1 MVHAETLQ
9 TLHPAAGAT
18 AAVVEFVGELR
29 HAALPHEVRHYA
41 RRHLLDTVGVMIA
54 GAGGEVA
61 TRAEAVLA
69 AVRPA
74 GRIPVPGRAR
84 RADLIDAAF
93 LGGTAAHGIE
103 LDDGFRQGSV
113 HPGCV
118 VVPAVLALGYDR
130 HADGRAL
137 MEAIVAGYEAVI
149 AIGRACHPDLRQRGF
164 HPTAAVGV
172 FGSVAAAGKMRG
184 LSADA
189 LANALGLAASSAAGL
204 FAFVNGGGDI
214 KRLHAGHAAREG
226 LQAALLAEQ
235 GVEGPPDVIE
245 ARDGFMQAFAFGRAD
260 KARAALASEA
270 SGQRGHSKSARA
282 GHSPE
287 PGSSARVAL
296 ASEASGQRGHSK
308 SARAGHSPEP
318 GSSARA
324 ALASEASGQRGHS
337 KSARAI
343 ALPPAAPFGITDCY
357 IKPYPCCRHIQPAVE
372 ALIGLINDEAISS
385 DEVERIEVA
394 TYRIAA
400 EHAETGW
407 DDFASA
413 QLSFPYLMGLAL
425 KFRAVKFEHFSEQ
438 TRRDPAFAA
447 IARKLSVTAPP
458 DVDRLYPQLRPA
470 RVTVTTARGSFTRQ
484 ADEAL
489 GSRIVPLDDAGL
501 TAKFFDLVG
510 PVLGAAGAKEL
521 GERLWSLD
529 EISDVAPLVEAM
541 AKPA

>member
-1 MVHAETLQ
+1 MAHAEALQ

-18 AAVVEFVGELR
+18 EAIVEFASGLR
-29 HAALPHEVRHYA
+29 HAALTDEVRHYA

-61 TRAEAVLA
+61 SRAEAVLA

-84 RADLIDAAF
+84 RADLLDAAF

-118 VVPAVLALGYDR
+118 VVPTVLALGCDLR
-130 HADGRAL
+130 VAGAAL
-137 MEAIVAGYEAVI
+137 IEALVAGYEAEI

-164 HPTAAVGV
+164 HPAAACGV
-172 FGSVAAAGKMRG
+172 FGAATAAGKLRR
-184 LSADA
+184 LSPAQ
-189 LANALGLAASSAAGL
+189 LANALGIAASSAAGL
-204 FAFVNGGGDI
+204 FAFVNGGADI

-226 LQAALLAEQ
+226 LQAALLAEE
-235 GVEGPPDVIE
+235 GIEGPPDVIE
-245 ARDGFMQAFAFGRAD
+245 ARDGFLQAFAFGRTD
-260 KARAALASEA
+260 KARA
-270 SGQRGHSKSARA
+270 
-282 GHSPE
+282 
-287 PGSSARVAL
+287 V
-296 ASEASGQRGHSK
+296 
-308 SARAGHSPEP
+308 
-318 GSSARA
+318 
-324 ALASEASGQRGHS
+324 
-337 KSARAI
+337 

-357 IKPYPCCRHIQPAVE
+357 IKPYPCCRHIQPAIE
-372 ALIGLINDEAISS
+372 ALIGLLDDEKIAPE
-385 DEVERIEVA
+385 EVQRIDVA

-425 KFRAVKFEHFSEQ
+425 KFRAVKLEHFSAAM
-438 TRRDPAFAA
+438 RGDPSFAT
-447 IARKLSVTAPP
+447 IARKLGVTAPP
-458 DVDRLYPQLRPA
+458 EIDRLYPQLRPA
-470 RVTVTTARGSFTRQ
+470 RVTVTTARGAFIRQ

-501 TAKFFDLVG
+501 KTKFHDLVG
-510 PVLGAAGAKEL
+510 PVLGAARAKDL
-521 GERLWSLD
+521 TQQLWSI
-529 EISDVAPLVEAM
+529 EAAGDVAPLVESM
-541 AKPA
+541 AKA

>member
-18 AAVVEFVGELR
+18 AAIVEFVGELR
-29 HAALPHEVRHYA
+29 HAALADEVRHYA

-54 GAGGEVA
+54 GAGGDVA

-69 AVRPA
+69 AARPA

-84 RADLIDAAF
+84 RADVIDAAF

-118 VVPAVLALGYDR
+118 VVPAALALGYDR
-130 HADGRAL
+130 RADGRAL
-137 MEAIVAGYEAVI
+137 MEAIVAGYETVI

-172 FGSVAAAGKMRG
+172 FGSAAAAGKLRG
-184 LSADA
+184 LSPDA
-189 LANALGLAASSAAGL
+189 LANAFGLAASSAAGL

-226 LQAALLAEQ
+226 LQAVLLAEQ
-235 GVEGPPDVIE
+235 GVEGPPGVIE
-245 ARDGFMQAFAFGRAD
+245 ARDGFMQAFARAE
-260 KARAALASEA
+260 KVRA
-270 SGQRGHSKSARA
+270 
-282 GHSPE
+282 
-287 PGSSARVAL
+287 VV
-296 ASEASGQRGHSK
+296 
-308 SARAGHSPEP
+308 
-318 GSSARA
+318 
-324 ALASEASGQRGHS
+324 
-337 KSARAI
+337 
-343 ALPPAAPFGITDCY
+343 LPPAVPFGITDCY

-372 ALIGLINDEAISS
+372 ALIGLTNDENILS
-385 DEVERIEVA
+385 DEVQRIEVA

-438 TRRDPAFAA
+438 TRGDPAFAA

-501 TAKFFDLVG
+501 KAKFLDLVG
-510 PVLGAAGAKEL
+510 PVLGAARAKEL

-529 EISDVAPLVEAM
+529 EINDVAPLVESM

>member
-1 MVHAETLQ
+1 MVHAEALS
-9 TLHPAAGAT
+9 TLHPATGAT
-18 AAVVEFVGELR
+18 AAIVQFVGELR
-29 HAALPHEVRHYA
+29 HAALPDEVRHYA

-54 GAGGEVA
+54 GAGGDVA

-130 HADGRAL
+130 HADGRTV

-164 HPTAAVGV
+164 HPTAAVGL
-172 FGSVAAAGKMRG
+172 FGSAAAAGKLRR
-184 LSADA
+184 LSADG
-189 LANALGLAASSAAGL
+189 LANAFGLAASSAAGL

-260 KARAALASEA
+260 KA
-270 SGQRGHSKSARA
+270 
-282 GHSPE
+282 
-287 PGSSARVAL
+287 
-296 ASEASGQRGHSK
+296 
-308 SARAGHSPEP
+308 
-318 GSSARA
+318 
-324 ALASEASGQRGHS
+324 HS

-343 ALPPAAPFGITDCY
+343 ALPPVAPFGITDCY

-372 ALIGLINDEAISS
+372 ALIGLLNDETIAS
-385 DEVERIEVA
+385 DEVQRIEVA

-438 TRRDPAFAA
+438 TRRDPAFGA
-447 IARKLSVTAPP
+447 IARKLSVTAPA

-470 RVTVTTARGSFTRQ
+470 RVTVTTVRGSFTRQ

-501 TAKFFDLVG
+501 TAKFLDLVG
-510 PVLGAAGAKEL
+510 PVLGAARAKDL
-521 GERLWSLD
+521 GERLWSLE
-529 EISDVAPLVEAM
+529 EISDVAGLVESM

>member
-1 MVHAETLQ
+1 MVHAEALS

-18 AAVVEFVGELR
+18 AAIVEFVGELR
-29 HAALPHEVRHYA
+29 HAALPDEVRHYA

-54 GAGGEVA
+54 GAGGDVA

-69 AVRPA
+69 AARPA
-74 GRIPVPGRAR
+74 GRIPVPGRSR
-84 RADLIDAAF
+84 RADVIDAAF

-172 FGSVAAAGKMRG
+172 FGSAAAAGKLRG
-184 LSADA
+184 LSADS

-245 ARDGFMQAFAFGRAD
+245 ARDGFMQAFAFGRA
-260 KARAALASEA
+260 
-270 SGQRGHSKSARA
+270 
-282 GHSPE
+282 E
-287 PGSSARVAL
+287 PGSR
-296 ASEASGQRGHSK
+296 
-308 SARAGHSPEP
+308 
-318 GSSARA
+318 
-324 ALASEASGQRGHS
+324 
-337 KSARAI
+337 ARAI

-372 ALIGLINDEAISS
+372 ALIGLANDEAIAS
-385 DEVERIEVA
+385 DEVQRIDVA

-447 IARKLSVTAPP
+447 IARKLTVTAPA

-501 TAKFFDLVG
+501 TAKFLDLVG
-510 PVLGAAGAKEL
+510 PVLGAARAKDL

-529 EISDVAPLVEAM
+529 AISDVAALVESM

>member
-1 MVHAETLQ
+1 MSHAEALQ

-18 AAVVEFVGELR
+18 DAIVDFVSGLR
-29 HAALPHEVRHYA
+29 YDALSDEVRHYA

-61 TRAEAVLA
+61 TRAEAMLA

-74 GRIPVPGRAR
+74 GSVPVPGRAR

-118 VVPAVLALGYDR
+118 VVPAVLALGYER
-130 HADGRAL
+130 GIAGSAL
-137 MEAIVAGYEAVI
+137 IEAIVAGYEAEI

-164 HPTAAVGV
+164 HPAAAVGV
-172 FGSVAAAGKMRG
+172 FGAVMAAGKLRG
-184 LSADA
+184 LTSGQ
-189 LANALGLAASSAAGL
+189 LANALGIAASSAAGL
-204 FAFVNGGGDI
+204 FAFVNGGADI
-214 KRLHAGHAAREG
+214 KRLHAGHSSREG

-235 GVEGPPDVIE
+235 GIEGPPNVIE
-245 ARDGFMQAFAFGRAD
+245 TRDGFMQAFAFGRAD
-260 KARAALASEA
+260 RMRAVS
-270 SGQRGHSKSARA
+270 
-282 GHSPE
+282 
-287 PGSSARVAL
+287 
-296 ASEASGQRGHSK
+296 
-308 SARAGHSPEP
+308 
-318 GSSARA
+318 
-324 ALASEASGQRGHS
+324 
-337 KSARAI
+337 
-343 ALPPAAPFGITDCY
+343 LPPDVPFGITDCY

-372 ALIGLINDEAISS
+372 ALSQLVADEKIAT

-407 DDFASA
+407 NDFASA
-413 QLSFPYLMGLAL
+413 QLSFPYLVGLAL
-425 KFRAVKFEHFSEQ
+425 RYRAIKFEHFAEQ
-438 TRRDPAFAA
+438 VRRDPAFAA
-447 IARKLSVTAPP
+447 IARKLTVTAPP

-489 GSRIVPLDDAGL
+489 GSRIVPLDDRGL
-501 TAKFFDLVG
+501 QAKFSDLVG
-510 PVLGAAGAKEL
+510 PVLGTARAQEL
-521 GERLWSLD
+521 LQRIWSVD
-529 EISDVAPLVEAM
+529 QIDNVAPLVEAM
-541 AKPA
+541 ATPA

>member
-1 MVHAETLQ
+1 MVHAEALA

-18 AAVVEFVGELR
+18 AAIVQFVGELR
-29 HAALPHEVRHYA
+29 HAALSDEVRHYA

-54 GAGGEVA
+54 GAGGDVA

-69 AVRPA
+69 AARPA

-172 FGSVAAAGKMRG
+172 FGSAAAAGKLRR

-189 LANALGLAASSAAGL
+189 LANAFGLAASSAAGL

-282 GHSPE
+282 
-287 PGSSARVAL
+287 AL

-318 GSSARA
+318 SSSARA
-324 ALASEASGQRGHS
+324 
-337 KSARAI
+337 I
-343 ALPPAAPFGITDCY
+343 TLPPAAAFGITDCY
-357 IKPYPCCRHIQPAVE
+357 IKPYPCCRHIQPALE
-372 ALIGLINDEAISS
+372 ALIGLLNDETIAS
-385 DEVERIEVA
+385 DEVQRIEVA

-447 IARKLSVTAPP
+447 IARKLSVTAPA

-501 TAKFFDLVG
+501 TAKFLDLVG
-510 PVLGAAGAKEL
+510 PVLGAARAKEL
-521 GERLWSLD
+521 GERLWSLE
-529 EISDVAPLVEAM
+529 EISDVGPLVESM

>member
-1 MVHAETLQ
+1 MSHAEALQ
-9 TLHPAAGAT
+9 TLHPAVGAT
-18 AAVVEFVGELR
+18 EAIIDFVSELR
-29 HAALPHEVRHYA
+29 HAALSDEVRHYA

-61 TRAEAVLA
+61 TRAEAVLS

-118 VVPAVLALGYDR
+118 VVPAVLALGYER
-130 HADGRAL
+130 GITGAAL
-137 MEAIVAGYEAVI
+137 IEAVVAGYEAEI

-164 HPTAAVGV
+164 HPAATVGV
-172 FGSVAAAGKMRG
+172 FGSVMAAGKLRR
-184 LSADA
+184 LSAA
-189 LANALGLAASSAAGL
+189 QLANALGIAASSAAGL
-204 FAFVNGGGDI
+204 FAFVNGGADI
-214 KRLHAGHAAREG
+214 KRLHAGHASREG

-235 GVEGPPDVIE
+235 GVEGPPGVIE

-260 KARAALASEA
+260 KRAALASEA
-270 SGQRGHSKSARA
+270 SGQRGHLTGA
-282 GHSPE
+282 H
-287 PGSSARVAL
+287 
-296 ASEASGQRGHSK
+296 
-308 SARAGHSPEP
+308 AGHSPEP

-324 ALASEASGQRGHS
+324 
-337 KSARAI
+337 I
-343 ALPPAAPFGITDCY
+343 TLPPAVPFGITDCY

-372 ALIGLINDEAISS
+372 ALIGLLNDESIAT
-385 DEVERIEVA
+385 DEVQRIDVA

-413 QLSFPYLMGLAL
+413 QLSFAYLMGLAL
-425 KFRAVKFEHFSEQ
+425 RFRAIKVKHFTDEM
-438 TRRDPAFAA
+438 RRDPAFAA
-447 IARKLSVTAPP
+447 FARKLNVTAPP
-458 DVDRLYPQLRPA
+458 DIDRLYPQLRPA

-489 GSRIVPLDDAGL
+489 GSRIVPLDDSGL
-501 TAKFFDLVG
+501 KAKFLDLVG
-510 PVLGAAGAKEL
+510 PVFGPARAKEL
-521 GERLWSLD
+521 MERVWSID
-529 EISDVAPLVEAM
+529 AVSDVAPLVEAM
-541 AKPA
+541 AKPKPA

>member
-1 MVHAETLQ
+1 LAHAEALQ
-9 TLHPAAGAT
+9 TLHAEPRAT
-18 AAVVEFVGELR
+18 AALVEFVGELR
-29 HAALPHEVRHYA
+29 YAALSDEVRHYA
-41 RRHLLDTVGVMIA
+41 RRHVLDTVGVMIA

-61 TRAEAVLA
+61 SRAEAVLA

-74 GRIPVPGRAR
+74 GHVPVPGRAR

-103 LDDGFRQGSV
+103 LDDGFTQGSV

-118 VVPAVLALGYDR
+118 VIPAALALGCAR
-130 HADGRAL
+130 RSDGQAL

-172 FGSVAAAGKMRG
+172 FGAAAAAGKLAA
-184 LSADA
+184 LSPER
-189 LANALGLAASSAAGL
+189 LAHAFGLAASSAGGL

-235 GVEGPPDVIE
+235 GVEGPPGVIE
-245 ARDGFMQAFAFGRAD
+245 ARDGFMQAFGRAE

-287 PGSSARVAL
+287 PGSSARAVAF
-296 ASEASGQRGHSK
+296 
-308 SARAGHSPEP
+308 PP
-318 GSSARA
+318 G
-324 ALASEASGQRGHS
+324 
-337 KSARAI
+337 
-343 ALPPAAPFGITDCY
+343 APFGITDCY

-372 ALIGLINDEAISS
+372 ALIGILDDENIATE
-385 DEVERIEVA
+385 EVERVEVA

-400 EHAETGW
+400 EHAATGW
-407 DDFASA
+407 EDFASA
-413 QLSFPYLMGLAL
+413 QLSFPYLIALAL
-425 KFRAVKFEHFSEQ
+425 KFRAVKLEHFADAV
-438 TRRDPAFAA
+438 RRDPALAA
-447 IARKLSVTAPP
+447 MARKLTVTAPP

-470 RVTVTTARGSFTRQ
+470 RVTVATARSSYTRQAEEARGS
-484 ADEAL
+484 
-489 GSRIVPLDDAGL
+489 RILPLDDVAL
-501 TAKFFDLVG
+501 KVKFLDLVG
-510 PVLGAAGAKEL
+510 PVLGPARAKDL
-521 GERLWSLD
+521 AERLWSLD
-529 EISDVAPLVEAM
+529 AIEDVASLVQSM

>member
-1 MVHAETLQ
+1 MVHAEALS

-18 AAVVEFVGELR
+18 AAIVEFVGELR
-29 HAALPHEVRHYA
+29 HPALPDEVRHYA
-41 RRHLLDTVGVMIA
+41 RRHLLDTIGVMIA
-54 GAGGEVA
+54 GAGSDVA

-130 HADGRAL
+130 HADGRAV
-137 MEAIVAGYEAVI
+137 MEAIVAGYEVVI

-172 FGSVAAAGKMRG
+172 FGSAAAAGKLRR
-184 LSADA
+184 LSAHA

-260 KARAALASEA
+260 KA
-270 SGQRGHSKSARA
+270 H
-282 GHSPE
+282 P
-287 PGSSARVAL
+287 
-296 ASEASGQRGHSK
+296 
-308 SARAGHSPEP
+308 
-318 GSSARA
+318 
-324 ALASEASGQRGHS
+324 
-337 KSARAI
+337 I
-343 ALPPAAPFGITDCY
+343 TLPPAAALGITDCY

-372 ALIGLINDEAISS
+372 ALIGLVNDEAIAS
-385 DEVERIEVA
+385 DEVQRIDVA

-438 TRRDPAFAA
+438 TRRDPAFGA
-447 IARKLSVTAPP
+447 IARKLNVTAPA

-501 TAKFFDLVG
+501 TAKFLDLVG
-510 PVLGAAGAKEL
+510 PVLGAARAKDL
-521 GERLWSLD
+521 GERLWSLE
-529 EISDVAPLVEAM
+529 EISDVAALVQSM

>member
-1 MVHAETLQ
+1 MAHVEALQ
-9 TLHPAAGAT
+9 TLHAVAPAT
-18 AAVVEFVGELR
+18 AALVEFVGELR
-29 HAALPHEVRHYA
+29 YATIPDEARHYA

-54 GAGGEVA
+54 GAAGDVA
-61 TRAEAVLA
+61 SRAEAVLA
-69 AVRPA
+69 TARPA

-118 VVPAVLALGYDR
+118 VIPAALALGCAR
-130 HADGRAL
+130 GSDGQAL
-137 MEAIVAGYEAVI
+137 MQAIVAGYETVI

-172 FGSVAAAGKMRG
+172 FGSAAAAGKLG
-184 LSADA
+184 ALSPER
-189 LANALGLAASSAAGL
+189 LANAFGLAASSAGGL

-226 LQAALLAEQ
+226 LQAALLADQ
-235 GVEGPPDVIE
+235 GVEGPPGVLE
-245 ARDGFMQAFAFGRAD
+245 ARDGFMQAFSRAE
-260 KARAALASEA
+260 KAR
-270 SGQRGHSKSARA
+270 
-282 GHSPE
+282 
-287 PGSSARVAL
+287 V
-296 ASEASGQRGHSK
+296 
-308 SARAGHSPEP
+308 
-318 GSSARA
+318 
-324 ALASEASGQRGHS
+324 
-337 KSARAI
+337 I
-343 ALPPAAPFGITDCY
+343 MLPPPFGITDCY

-372 ALIGLINDEAISS
+372 ALIGLLADKNIAS

-413 QLSFPYLMGLAL
+413 QLSFPYLIGLAL
-425 KFRAVKFEHFSEQ
+425 KFRAIKLEHFADEV
-438 TRRDPAFAA
+438 RRDPGFAA
-447 IARKLSVTAPP
+447 IARKLTVTAPP

-489 GSRIVPLDDAGL
+489 GSRIVPLDDSAL
-501 TAKFFDLVG
+501 QAKFLDLVG
-510 PVLGAAGAKEL
+510 PVLGTARAKALAEQ
-521 GERLWSLD
+521 LWSI
-529 EISDVAPLVEAM
+529 EAISDVAPLVESM
-541 AKPA
+541 AKPG